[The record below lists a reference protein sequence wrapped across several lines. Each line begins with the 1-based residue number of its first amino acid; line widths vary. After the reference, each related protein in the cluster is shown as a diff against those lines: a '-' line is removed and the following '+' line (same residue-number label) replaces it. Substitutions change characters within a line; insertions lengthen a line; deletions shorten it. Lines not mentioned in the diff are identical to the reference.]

1 MCVHCYRRKMFC
13 KLSWLRICICLWD
26 PKGITSHTHTH
37 THTCTHTHA
46 HTGLVDLLEAT
57 SPSIEKDHQA
67 VNTQLRAAMAKVESS
82 GADAS
87 VEALLNA
94 LSLATQVCVCAC
106 GWVCVCVAGWVG
118 VYG

>member
-1 MCVHCYRRKMFC
+1 
-13 KLSWLRICICLWD
+13 
-26 PKGITSHTHTH
+26 
-37 THTCTHTHA
+37 
-46 HTGLVDLLEAT
+46 
-57 SPSIEKDHQA
+57 
-67 VNTQLRAAMAKVESS
+67 MAKVESS